1 MAVKEKTNGI
11 DTWTIEAGDGMT
23 RATFVPELGAIGSS
37 LILPGPDGP
46 RETLFQHEY
55 FWDPD
60 ASLTRGGLPFLFPV
74 CGRLERGGK
83 EEAYLY
89 ESRWYSMKI
98 HGFAHRLP
106 WKVIAA
112 DDPAGLVLELSSNER
127 TREQYPFAFTVRLSL
142 RVEPG
147 RLLCEQT
154 YENHGERSLPYY
166 AGFHPYF
173 LTPPPDGG
181 KSDVRIEL
189 APERVLAYNASL
201 TDIAGV
207 KSTQPTF
214 PAAVTDPRI
223 NEQLL
228 RMGVDKNVNLR
239 FPDGFAIRVRAE
251 GESDPDMFPYVQ
263 LYTMDDKPFF
273 CVEPWMGVP
282 NALNT
287 VTGVRWLASGHTETG
302 CLLIAAQ
309 TDFVEL
315 SDAQS

>member
-11 DTWTIEAGDGMT
+11 ASWTIVAGDGIT
-23 RATFVPELGAIGSS
+23 SATFVPELGAIGSS
-37 LILPGPDGP
+37 LILPGPEGP
-46 RETLFQHEY
+46 RETLFQHEH

-60 ASLTRGGLPFLFPV
+60 AELTRGGLPFLFPV

-83 EEAYLY
+83 EDAYCY
-89 ESRWYSMKI
+89 DHRWYTMKI

-106 WKVIAA
+106 WNVLAA
-112 DDPAGLVLELSSNER
+112 DDPGELVLELNANEL
-127 TREQYPFAFTVRLSL
+127 TSEQYPFSFTVRLTL

-147 RLLCEQT
+147 RLICEQE
-154 YENHGERSLPYY
+154 YHNRGDRPYPYY

-189 APERVLAYNASL
+189 APLRVLAYNSKL
-201 TDIAGV
+201 TDVIGV
-207 KSTQPTF
+207 KSMQPAF
-214 PAAVTDPRI
+214 PASISDPRI

-228 RMGVDKNVNLR
+228 HMGKDKNVCLR
-239 FPDGFAIRVRAE
+239 FPDGFAIQMRA
-251 GESDPDMFPYVQ
+251 GGASDPDMFPYVQ
-263 LYTMDDKPFF
+263 LYTMADKPFF

-287 VTGVRWLASGHTETG
+287 VDGVRRLAPGDAEAG
-302 CLLIAAQ
+302 RLLIAAQ
-309 TDFVEL
+309 E
-315 SDAQS
+315 S